1 MTGLKFTNLQ
11 TAYDR
16 QLPDEPEATLLTY
29 DSISNDN
36 LWYIA
41 ERLAERVADGKSME
55 WRYCNNTHIVSR
67 GTVIGSMCESEEM
80 RRLIAIS
87 MAGTDI
93 GQLNQEL
100 FDKLAKDEIYNHIV
114 TSEEM
119 PVGYDW
125 SDFL

>member
-1 MTGLKFTNLQ
+1 MTFTNLQ

-16 QLPDEPEATLLTY
+16 QLPDEPESTQLTY

-41 ERLAERVADGKSME
+41 EKLVEQVADGKSME
-55 WRYCNNTHIVSR
+55 WRYCNNIHIVSED
-67 GTVIGSMCESEEM
+67 TVISSMCESKEM
-80 RRLIAIS
+80 RRLVAIS
-87 MAGTDI
+87 MGGTDI
-93 GQLNQEL
+93 GRLNQEL

-119 PVGYDW
+119 PAGYDW
-125 SDFL
+125 EHFL

>member
-1 MTGLKFTNLQ
+1 MNFEQHQ

-16 QLPDEPEATLLTY
+16 QLPDEPESTPMTY

-41 ERLAERVADGKSME
+41 EKLAEIVADQKTLT
-55 WRYCNNTHIVSR
+55 WRYCGNTHIVSDY
-67 GTVIGSMCESEEM
+67 TVIGAMIEDDTFARKLIEKSFADESTSGMVE
-80 RRLIAIS
+80 RKF
-87 MAGTDI
+87 
-93 GQLNQEL
+93 NQV
-100 FDKLAKDEIYNHIV
+100 AMDEIYNHIV

>member
-1 MTGLKFTNLQ
+1 MTLANLQ

-16 QLPDEPEATLLTY
+16 QLPGEPESTPLTY

-41 ERLAERVADGKSME
+41 EKLAEVVADQKTLT
-55 WRYCNNTHIVSR
+55 WRYCGNTHIVSDY
-67 GTVIGSMCESEEM
+67 TVIGSMIEDDTFA
-80 RRLIAIS
+80 RRLVEKSFADESTSGIVERKF
-87 MAGTDI
+87 
-93 GQLNQEL
+93 NQV
-100 FDKLAKDEIYNHIV
+100 AMDEIYNHIV

-125 SDFL
+125 GDFL

>member
-1 MTGLKFTNLQ
+1 MNLEQHQ

-16 QLPDEPEATLLTY
+16 QLPGEPESTPLTY

-41 ERLAERVADGKSME
+41 EKLAEVVADGKSME
-55 WRYCNNTHIVSR
+55 WRYCNNIYIVSED
-67 GTVIGSMCESEEM
+67 TVINSMCESEEM

-87 MAGTDI
+87 MGGVDI
-93 GQLNQEL
+93 GRLNQEL

-119 PVGYDW
+119 PAGYDW
-125 SDFL
+125 EHFL